1 MPIDERVEAAL
12 AALDIAHEV
21 VPCDEALA
29 DTAAYCAHYGW
40 PLERSANCILV
51 SGKDEP
57 ATYVACVVLA
67 TTRLDVNRTVRKKL
81 GVRRAS
87 FASAEETE
95 ALTGMKVGGV
105 TPFGLP
111 AGVPLWI
118 VARVLAC
125 ERVVIGGGTRS
136 AKVYLDPRELLKV
149 PGAERVDDLA
159 REAT

>member
-12 AALDIAHEV
+12 AGLGIVHEV
-21 VPCDEALA
+21 AACDEALA

-40 PLERSANCILV
+40 PTEKAANCILV

-57 ATYVACVVLA
+57 GRYVACVVLA

-95 ALTGMKVGGV
+95 ALTGMKIGGV

-111 AGVPLWI
+111 DGVPLWI
-118 VARVLAC
+118 DARVLAC
-125 ERVVIGGGTRS
+125 DRVVIGGGT
-136 AKVYLDPRELLKV
+136 
-149 PGAERVDDLA
+149 
-159 REAT
+159 